1 MPFKPLSDEEL
12 DVKAA
17 MNEATRE
24 RFNKYKAITGCSNT
38 AFAVKVGFSRCIIQ
52 NWLAGK
58 FDFSAGSLEHI
69 QFVIGST
76 QEQLRNI

>member
-1 MPFKPLSDEEL
+1 MSIKLTSEV
-12 DVKAA
+12 DVKVTL
-17 MNEATRE
+17 NEATRE
-24 RFNKYKAITGCSNT
+24 RFNKYKVITGCSNT
-38 AFAVKVGFSRCIIQ
+38 AFAVKVGFSRCTIQ